1 MRTNPKTN
9 SSSEEKIQQSRYPSD
24 MQPQYYSEQRQ
35 QQQRVI
41 HVQPGNAVVLR
52 EEQYFG
58 PISLL
63 SCLGLGLFFGPFGLL
78 VCCCPCDRRRTGLVH
93 EQQMV
98 VDANGNLIPVVVA
111 AGETTMYGRA
121 PRAQAMEPMMPE
133 RRAAAP
139 TPTVTG
145 MPMTGAPV
153 LPEGTNAH
161 YYPKV

>member
-1 MRTNPKTN
+1 
-9 SSSEEKIQQSRYPSD
+9 
-24 MQPQYYSEQRQ
+24 MQPQQYSEQRR

-41 HVQPGNAVVLR
+41 YAQPGNTVVVR

-78 VCCCPCDRRRTGLVH
+78 VCCCPCDRRRETGVVH

-98 VDANGNLIPVVVA
+98 VDANGNLIPVVVT
-111 AGETTMYGRA
+111 GETTMYGRA

-133 RRAAAP
+133 RRAAAA

>member
-1 MRTNPKTN
+1 
-9 SSSEEKIQQSRYPSD
+9 
-24 MQPQYYSEQRQ
+24 MQPPQYYSEQQ

-41 HVQPGNAVVLR
+41 YAQPGNTVVVR

-98 VDANGNLIPVVVA
+98 VDANGNLVPVVVA
-111 AGETTMYGRA
+111 AAAGETTTMYGRA

-133 RRAAAP
+133 RRAAAA

-145 MPMTGAPV
+145 MPMTSAPV

>member
-1 MRTNPKTN
+1 
-9 SSSEEKIQQSRYPSD
+9 
-24 MQPQYYSEQRQ
+24 MQPQYYSEQQR
-35 QQQRVI
+35 QQRVI
-41 HVQPGNAVVLR
+41 YAQPGQTVVVPAVVR

-78 VCCCPCDRRRTGLVH
+78 VCCCPCDRRQTGLVH
-93 EQQMV
+93 ERQMV
-98 VDANGNLIPVVVA
+98 VDSNGNLVPVVVA
-111 AGETTMYGRA
+111 AAAGETTTMYGRA

-133 RRAAAP
+133 RRAAAA